1 MSNRTGTNSYKCWAV
16 LKLFAY
22 WPEIEIMS
30 SELGTQPV
38 ACRTTCSHCETRQ
51 HIANYRRYAHE
62 FERHQFN
69 KPSKF
74 VRNKIRTRFLKT
86 FETIAAAFAITCDI
100 KRHLFN
106 MRLCSSPTRKVC
118 RDMPRHSLQLVAR
131 VRDNV
136 VGVLVRCAQLRYFL
150 TFTLLCIVILSSYK
164 RDTGTNFSV
173 KCIWINLPIT

>member
-51 HIANYRRYAHE
+51 HISNYRRYAHE

-86 FETIAAAFAITCDI
+86 FEIIAAAFAITCDI

-106 MRLCSSPTRKVC
+106 MRLCSSPTRHLK
-118 RDMPRHSLQLVAR
+118 SLSRYASPLATTCCSSSWQCGRGFSQMCSVA
-131 VRDNV
+131 VFLN
-136 VGVLVRCAQLRYFL
+136 LYFTLHRYFIEL
-150 TFTLLCIVILSSYK
+150 QAWYWLKLFC
-164 RDTGTNFSV
+164 
-173 KCIWINLPIT
+173 